1 MINSKMNRA
10 IREEAI
16 EYLVNSGFVDAL
28 CKKSIFNS
36 DIDDLYEDYRQECYL
51 AILELKDNVWNKL
64 YETAIEKGTDYFY
77 QVRNYISRVILNTCK
92 SDSSNAYRKL
102 KRHSITELSKTDTQ
116 WKIYSN
122 SIADDTTITDTIQN
136 MGDKE
141 TAIRT

>member
-28 CKKSIFNS
+28 CKKSIFSS

-51 AILELKDNVWNKL
+51 AILELKDTVWNKL

-77 QVRNYISRVILNTCK
+77 QVRNYVSRVILNTCR

-102 KRHSITELSKTDTQ
+102 KRHSINELSKNETQ
-116 WKIYSN
+116 WKLYSN
-122 SIADDTTITDTIQN
+122 SIPDDTTITDTIQSLN
-136 MGDKE
+136 D
-141 TAIRT
+141 

>member
-51 AILELKDNVWNKL
+51 NILELKDTVWEKL

-77 QVRNYISRVILNTCK
+77 QVRNYVSRVILNTCR

-102 KRHSITELSKTDTQ
+102 KRHSITELRRNETQ
-116 WKIYSN
+116 WKVYSN
-122 SIADDTTITDTIQN
+122 SIPDTNGITDTIRN
-136 MGDKE
+136 MGD
-141 TAIRT
+141 

>member
-28 CKKSIFNS
+28 CKKSIFSS

-51 AILELKDNVWNKL
+51 AILELKDTVWNKL

-77 QVRNYISRVILNTCK
+77 QVRNYVSRVILNTCK
-92 SDSSNAYRKL
+92 SNSSNAYRKL
-102 KRHSITELSKTDTQ
+102 KRHSITELRRNETQ
-116 WKIYSN
+116 WKVYSN
-122 SIADDTTITDTIQN
+122 SIPDTNGITDTIQN
-136 MGDKE
+136 MGE
-141 TAIRT
+141 

>member
-1 MINSKMNRA
+1 MNRA

-51 AILELKDNVWNKL
+51 AILELKDTVWNKL

-77 QVRNYISRVILNTCK
+77 QVRNYVSRVILNTCK

-102 KRHSITELSKTDTQ
+102 KRHSITELRRNETQ
-116 WKIYSN
+116 WNVYSN
-122 SIADDTTITDTIQN
+122 SIADEKDIYEQIKDN
-136 MGDKE
+136 SNE
-141 TAIRT
+141 

>member
-1 MINSKMNRA
+1 MMIIKDMNLG
-10 IREEAI
+10 IRQEAI

-77 QVRNYISRVILNTCK
+77 QVRNYVSRVILNTCK

-116 WKIYSN
+116 WKLYSN
-122 SIADDTTITDTIQN
+122 SIPDPKTIMEQIADMND
-136 MGDKE
+136 
-141 TAIRT
+141 